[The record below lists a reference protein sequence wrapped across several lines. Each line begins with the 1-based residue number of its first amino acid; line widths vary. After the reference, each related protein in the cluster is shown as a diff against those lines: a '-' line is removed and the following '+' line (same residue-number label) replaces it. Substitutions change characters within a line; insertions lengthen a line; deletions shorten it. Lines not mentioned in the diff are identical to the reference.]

1 MKIWKIMAIALAMA
15 CLLTGCL
22 QEEPPEEPENAPP
35 LFEEE
40 PAKEESAVLPERF
53 ALPYMPGR
61 SLDPVDCADGM
72 QQTASSL
79 LYEGLF
85 RLDSGFEPQLCLCAS
100 YTRDETASR
109 YTFELRP
116 GVQFSDG
123 APLTGRD
130 VKDTLDRARESDRYR
145 SRLAGIS
152 SVSANGGSVTISL
165 NSPNTALPALLDVPI
180 VKSGSREGPAP
191 VGTGPYFYAEE
202 ETGAYL
208 IANQSWWKGEAQP
221 VDRIALVE
229 APDDNAMLY
238 RFSSHEVQLITA
250 DLTGV
255 LAVSTTGSVGCVD
268 ADTTLLQYVGC
279 NTSRAPLDNP
289 ALRRCLSAGIDRANV
304 TSAFLSGH
312 GRPAEFPLSPASPL
326 YPAELESGYSP
337 DGFAEALRESGYVS
351 ERALT
356 LLVNEENG
364 FKKAIADRLAESWTA
379 GGVPVEVR
387 ALPWEEYAAALSAGD
402 FDLYYGEARL
412 TADWDL
418 GSLLEPYGALNHGHW
433 SDPDVSRL
441 LAEYAGAGDRAAA
454 MRALCTRLKS
464 QAPILPVCFKSTSVL
479 TQAGVVEGLIPTA
492 AEPFYGL
499 AQCAIHLEGSVKP

>member
-1 MKIWKIMAIALAMA
+1 MKLSRMMAIALAVA
-15 CLLTGCL
+15 CLLTGCW
-22 QEEPPEEPENAPP
+22 QAEPPEEPVEELPP
-35 LFEEE
+35 FEED
-40 PAKEESAVLPERF
+40 PVKEHKAVLPERF
-53 ALPYMPGR
+53 ALPFMPGR

-72 QQTASSL
+72 QQVAASL

-85 RLDSGFEPQLCLCAS
+85 RLDGSFEPQLCLCAG

-109 YTFELRP
+109 YTFDLRP
-116 GVQFSDG
+116 DVQFSDG
-123 APLTGRD
+123 TPLTGRD
-130 VKDTLDRARESDRYR
+130 VKATLDRARNSDRYR

-152 SVSANGGSVTISL
+152 SINASGGSVTIALS
-165 NSPNTALPALLDVPI
+165 SPNTALPALLDVPI
-180 VKSGSREGPAP
+180 VKSGDQDGIAP
-191 VGTGPYFYAEE
+191 LGTGPYFYAEE
-202 ETGAYL
+202 ETGSYL
-208 IANQSWWKGEAQP
+208 IANQSWWQGENQP

-229 APDDNAMLY
+229 APDDDAMLY

-279 NTSRAPLDNP
+279 NTSRAPLDSP

-304 TSAFLSGH
+304 TGAFLSGH
-312 GRPAEFPLSPASPL
+312 GRPAAFPVSPASSL
-326 YPAELESGYSP
+326 YPADLDSGYSP
-337 DGFAEALRESGYVS
+337 DDFAAALRESGYAP
-351 ERALT
+351 ERPLT

-364 FKKAIADRLAESWTA
+364 FKRAIADRLAENWTS

-387 ALPWEEYAAALSAGD
+387 VLPWEEYAAALSAGE

-418 GSLLEPYGALNHGHW
+418 GSLLEPFGALNYSHW
-433 SDPDVSRL
+433 SDPDTSRL
-441 LAEYAGAGDRAAA
+441 LAEYAGAEDRAAA
-454 MRALCTRLKS
+454 MRAVCVRLKS

-479 TQAGVVEGLIPTA
+479 TQANVVEGLAPTA
-492 AEPFYGL
+492 AEPFYALG
-499 AQCAIHLEGSVKP
+499 QCAIHLEGGAK